1 MSKQSRLRH
10 ALDER
15 RAGASDTFW
24 GGEEEGWGI
33 SHGTRRKREHPAT
46 SEAAYETIRPRQVTD
61 KARVREL
68 LRVWPSGATRKEI
81 AVQRRISE
89 NTVNGRVAELRAAR
103 LVYVSGQRDR
113 CGIVI
118 ARQGSP

>member
-1 MSKQSRLRH
+1 MKQSRLRSV
-10 ALDER
+10 LGER
-15 RAGASDTFW
+15 RAVMSDECW
-24 GGEEEGWGI
+24 GREEEGWQV

-46 SEAAYETIRPRQVTD
+46 SEAAHEAIRRRKVTD
-61 KARVREL
+61 KMRILEV
-68 LRVWPSGATRKEI
+68 LRVSWPSGATRKEL
-81 AVQRRISE
+81 AARLHISE